1 MDWKTLVTVFWAV
14 FMAELGDKTQL
25 AVLGFSSSGKS
36 GWPVFLGASVALV
49 CTTFLAVV
57 VGERLASILPLTLVR
72 RGGAL
77 LLVVVGVF
85 IFFRG

>member
-1 MDWKTLVTVFWAV
+1 MDWRTLITVFWAV
-14 FMAELGDKTQL
+14 FLAELGDKTQL

-36 GWPVFLGASVALV
+36 PWPVFLGASLALV

-57 VGERLASILPLTLVR
+57 VGEMLSSWLPLDLVR
-72 RGGAL
+72 KGGAL
-77 LLVVVGVF
+77 LLVAVGVF